1 MVKDVRALWVRLA
14 HLGHLALQD
23 SRDLWAQL
31 VSMVLMAQT
40 ARLVLRDYR
49 GLQAP
54 LDLPVSLVFLVLREY
69 RGRLALRVLVLLLRL
84 SCGQQ
89 LQVSC
94 GWVNY
99 NMFGKYNNDC
109 DLSVHINICVND
121 WFYSKC
127 YINRN
132 WFSIK

>member
-1 MVKDVRALWVRLA
+1 VVKDVRALWVRLA
-14 HLGHLALQD
+14 HLAHRDLLD
-23 SRDLWAQL
+23 SRDLWALL

-40 ARLVLRDYR
+40 ARLVLRAYR

-94 GWVNY
+94 G
-99 NMFGKYNNDC
+99 
-109 DLSVHINICVND
+109 
-121 WFYSKC
+121 
-127 YINRN
+127 
-132 WFSIK
+132 